1 MWEFFEVKAHHPP
14 TRVLADGAMPGAR
27 WFPGAVLNYAE
38 QALRR
43 RDAHPAL
50 IYKSEG
56 GSLATL
62 SYADLNTRVGAAAAG
77 LRRLGIR
84 RGDRVV
90 GFVGNT
96 PESVI
101 AFLATASLGA
111 IWSSCAPEFG
121 IRSVVERFQQIEPA
135 LLFAVDG
142 YRYGGALFDR
152 LPAVEE
158 IQRNLPT
165 LKATV
170 LIPQLHA
177 DAGRLRGVTSW
188 SELVSQPS
196 EVRYEPVPFD
206 HPLWVLYSS
215 GTTGLPKAIVQGHGG
230 IVLEHLKSLSLHMDL
245 TPEDRFF
252 WFTTTSWMMWNLLI
266 GGLQV
271 GSTVVL
277 YDGSPAFPDAVALWR
292 LAEESEMTYFGTS
305 ASYIQA
311 CIKAGIEP
319 GRDFDL
325 HRLRGVGSTGSPLS
339 PEGFRWVYEHVSRD
353 VLLGSASGGT
363 DVCTAFVGACPLLPL
378 FEGEIQCRM
387 LGAAVDAFDPQ
398 GRSLIDEVGELVLTQ
413 PLPSMPLYFWND
425 PQGQRYRASYF
436 EAFPGVWCH
445 GDWIKITP
453 RGSCVIYGRSDSTL
467 NRGGVRMGSAEFYRV
482 VEDFPEIVD
491 SLVVDTGQLD
501 REGRLL
507 LFVALRPGESLDVAL
522 QARIRDRLRHDL
534 SPRHVPDQIYQIP
547 EIPRTLTGKKLEV
560 PVKRILNGTA
570 PEEAVSRDAMTNPDS
585 MAFFVG
591 LAAKAA
597 QEST

>member
-1 MWEFFEVKAHHPP
+1 MWEFFEVKAREPP
-14 TRVLADGAMPGAR
+14 TRVLAERAMPGAR

-43 RDAHPAL
+43 QDAHPAL

-77 LRRLGIR
+77 LRRLGIEP
-84 RGDRVV
+84 GDRVV

-101 AFLATASLGA
+101 AFLATASVGA

-121 IRSVVERFQQIEPA
+121 IRSVVERFQQIEPS
-135 LLFAVDG
+135 LFFAVDG
-142 YRYGGALFDR
+142 YRYGGKSFDR
-152 LPAVEE
+152 VPAVEE

-170 LIPQLHA
+170 LIPQLHV

-188 SELVSQPS
+188 SELTSRPS
-196 EVRYEPVPFD
+196 EVRYEPVPFE

-245 TPEDRFF
+245 TPEERFF

-266 GGLQV
+266 GGLLV

-277 YDGSPAFPDAVALWR
+277 YDGSPAFPDAAALWR

-311 CIKAGIEP
+311 CIKAGVEP

-339 PEGFRWVYEHVSRD
+339 PEGFRWVYQHVSRD

-363 DVCTAFVGACPLLPL
+363 DVCTAFVGACPLLPV

-413 PLPSMPLYFWND
+413 PMPSMPIYFWND

-453 RGSCVIYGRSDSTL
+453 HGSCIIYGRSDSTL

-482 VEDFPEIVD
+482 VEDFPEVVD

-507 LFVALRPGESLDVAL
+507 LFVALRPGETLDAAL
-522 QARIRDRLRHDL
+522 QARIGERLRRDL

-560 PVKRILNGTA
+560 PVKRILNGIA
-570 PEEAVSRDAMTNPDS
+570 PEKAVSRDAMTNPDS
-585 MAFFVG
+585 MAFFVE

-597 QEST
+597 QERV